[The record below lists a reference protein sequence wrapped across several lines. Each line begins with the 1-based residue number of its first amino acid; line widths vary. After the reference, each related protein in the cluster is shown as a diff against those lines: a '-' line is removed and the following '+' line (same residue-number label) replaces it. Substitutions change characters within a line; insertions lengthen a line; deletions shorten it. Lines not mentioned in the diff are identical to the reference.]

1 MMTVRQINEL
11 TRDGGN
17 GRNVYVT
24 MVGNPGSLPNRVTRA
39 RTKAGRMQVKLLWSG
54 EWVTVDSVN
63 FTIWAE

>member
-1 MMTVRQINEL
+1 MTVKQINDL

-17 GRNVYVT
+17 GRNVYVA
-24 MVGNPGSLPNRVTRA
+24 MVSGSAPNRVTRA

-54 EWVTVDSVN
+54 EWVTIDSVN